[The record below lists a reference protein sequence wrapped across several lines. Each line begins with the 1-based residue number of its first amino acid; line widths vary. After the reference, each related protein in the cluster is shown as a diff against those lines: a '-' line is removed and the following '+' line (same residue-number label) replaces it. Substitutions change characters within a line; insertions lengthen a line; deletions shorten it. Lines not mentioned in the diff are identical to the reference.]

1 MTKLL
6 EVQKLDAFYWRKK
19 GRHASIVRFRIYSD
33 LEHGSVTTILGANGA
48 GKTTTLRA
56 ICRAVRTHGEIRLDG
71 DPVMKTGL
79 PKTWFGWASP
89 TSPMAV
95 ALSRS
100 LASKITC
107 GPAHTPGGTKRR
119 SLGH

>member
-6 EVQKLDAFYWRKK
+6 EVRKLDAFY
-19 GRHASIVRFRIYSD
+19 GSTQVLFGFAFD

-56 ICRAVRTHGEIRLDG
+56 ICRAVRTRGEIRLDG
-71 DPVMKTGL
+71 DPVMNRSTEDVVR
-79 PKTWFGWASP
+79 
-89 TSPMAV
+89 MAV

-107 GPAHTPGGTKRR
+107 GSAHTPGGAKRR
-119 SLGH
+119 SLGTLSAPTYVSRD